1 MPRRPDDDEGFL
13 GRWSRRKRSG
23 VEIDAEAAPEAT
35 SEPGAEVTDTP
46 ADPEHTPITPEEL
59 AALPKIEDLV
69 AGSDI
74 RGFLRPG
81 VPRALKNAALR
92 RMWMLTPAI
101 RDHADPAVDY
111 AWDWNTPGGVPGD
124 GLAPAPERA
133 AAMLRGLRAQPDGGE
148 RTGPEAAPASPPQR
162 RPDTAASAPPAAAEA
177 GPAGAEEDAQPE
189 AESAPAR
196 AGYGRA
202 ERAGGASSP
211 DDLAAEGLSKDVP
224 PAALRCPDTESAPR
238 PGSPPA
244 RRRHGGARPE

>member
-35 SEPGAEVTDTP
+35 SEPGAEFTDTP
-46 ADPEHTPITPEEL
+46 TEPEHAPITPEEL

-124 GLAPAPERA
+124 GVAPSPERA
-133 AAMLRGLRAQPDGGE
+133 AEMLRQLRERPAPPDE
-148 RTGPEAAPASPPQR
+148 TAKEGPETAPDPEPGTE
-162 RPDTAASAPPAAAEA
+162 PGTAAKSSADT
-177 GPAGAEEDAQPE
+177 GSGAQPE
-189 AESAPAR
+189 AEGPDLASSLRRDRPPQ
-196 AGYGRA
+196 
-202 ERAGGASSP
+202 ERAQAVATAPGT
-211 DDLAAEGLSKDVP
+211 AANATDAQTP
-224 PAALRCPDTESAPR
+224 RTAACPQPTRR
-238 PGSPPA
+238 P
-244 RRRHGGARPE
+244 RHGGARPG